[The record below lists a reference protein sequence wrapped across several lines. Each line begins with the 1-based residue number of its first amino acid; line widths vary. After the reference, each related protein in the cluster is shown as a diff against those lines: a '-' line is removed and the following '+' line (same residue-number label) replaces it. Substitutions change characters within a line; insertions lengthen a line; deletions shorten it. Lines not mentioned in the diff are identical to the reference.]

1 MVDAHIRMVI
11 SRWRSSL
18 VGLIDDFWHVSAPLY
33 IRSKYLSPHRDG
45 LALTQ
50 AALSAACI
58 R

>member
-1 MVDAHIRMVI
+1 MVI
-11 SRWRSSL
+11 SRWRFQL